1 MLLWGSQELHPLWCL
16 EHRLHGQLWEFL
28 TKQTYLSQDLAGLF
42 NPASYFE
49 KLNEIGA
56 GEMSQ
61 QLKALT
67 ILYLIRPEF
76 GFPAPTLKAKDYL

>member
-1 MLLWGSQELHPLWCL
+1 MLGTQATWPAVGIPH
-16 EHRLHGQLWEFL
+16 
-28 TKQTYLSQDLAGLF
+28 KADLSHDLVGLF

-56 GEMSQ
+56 GEMTQ